1 MLVAALAWDAALC
14 DAGGLREWAAQITEL
29 EQQVAEAKVKIA
41 QIDEDVERFLVA
53 EGREGSA
60 V

>member
-1 MLVAALAWDAALC
+1 MC
-14 DAGGLREWAAQITEL
+14 EAGGLREWAAQITEL